1 MNMQRNY
8 SIDLLRIISMI
19 MVVLHIDLFGHINR
33 LSRTTSDFSF
43 SYTVNLYQ
51 QLCIVAVNVF
61 VIISAW
67 FLCDRDKI
75 ATKKIVHLYIN
86 VFWWTIVCSLIA
98 VGLGVSPS
106 IKDFILMVPFFGNA
120 YDFISG
126 YVIMYIASP
135 YLNNMLNTLSK
146 RDFKIIAL
154 GAFVIFS
161 LCSCINLCGYLDVSK
176 GYSFSWFILLYIMT
190 SYLKHNF
197 TPSKLLKYQKLKY
210 LGIYLILAIIGAFL
224 RLYHIPRLGDGNYN
238 NPVIVI
244 EAFSLFLFFNNM
256 QIKGKY
262 ATRIIGFLAPLSLA
276 TFLIHANPLI
286 EKWFSSLDFHTYLGE
301 HTLFYAISVPSMALC
316 VFLVCS
322 LLEFLKNKLFNVLNI
337 KKIELK
343 ISNIVNDSLSK
354 IGNHG

>member
-1 MNMQRNY
+1 
-8 SIDLLRIISMI
+8 MI
-19 MVVLHIDLFGHINR
+19 MVVVLHIDLFGHINR

-244 EAFSLFLFFNNM
+244 EAFLF
-256 QIKGKY
+256 
-262 ATRIIGFLAPLSLA
+262 S
-276 TFLIHANPLI
+276 
-286 EKWFSSLDFHTYLGE
+286 FSSIICKLKE
-301 HTLFYAISVPSMALC
+301 SMLQ
-316 VFLVCS
+316 
-322 LLEFLKNKLFNVLNI
+322 
-337 KKIELK
+337 EL
-343 ISNIVNDSLSK
+343 
-354 IGNHG
+354 